1 MISRTCG
8 ISTRT
13 SRARQVTRPMQSHD
27 SCVYSAVLCAGVHA
41 LVASTLS
48 PQINASIAVIVCLRA
63 LPLPAPRASR
73 PSRPSSLFRCS
84 SLPSHPGT
92 LPTPGQSPLHLL
104 GCRAGGTVREMTS
117 VNILEGRVSQSR
129 HSCPAGWVWQGPSW
143 APGTCSLPDLCPPA
157 ATNTALLGHNQ
168 PSLLETR

>member
-13 SRARQVTRPMQSHD
+13 PRARQVTRPMQSHD

-48 PQINASIAVIVCLRA
+48 PQINTSIAVIVCLRA

-104 GCRAGGTVREMTS
+104 GCRAGGSVWEMTP
-117 VNILEGRVSQSR
+117 VGMARIRKSR
-129 HSCPAGWVWQGPSW
+129 EQLARTWRKGSPRA
-143 APGTCSLPDLCPPA
+143 SLVGL
-157 ATNTALLGHNQ
+157 
-168 PSLLETR
+168 